1 MNFYTCSK
9 IDTLP
14 MTKQEDLA
22 RLRIYTHQLY
32 NTATGVACGVVGAN
46 TFFVFQ
52 QECCR
57 AMKKEDA
64 MVAKE
69 VHLPGNMVM
78 RYENGEVTVFRVK
91 LECVMN
97 ENEIQ
102 ENDDKEDVCRAIKRR
117 RL

>member
-1 MNFYTCSK
+1 MNFYTRSK

-14 MTKQEDLA
+14 MTKQEDLT
-22 RLRIYTHQLY
+22 RLRVYTHQLY

-57 AMKKEDA
+57 AMKNKCA
-64 MVAKE
+64 MVVKE
-69 VHLPGNMVM
+69 VYLPGNMVM
-78 RYENGEVTVFRVK
+78 QYENGEVNIFRVK
-91 LECVMN
+91 LECVGSDN
-97 ENEIQ
+97 ETSEK
-102 ENDDKEDVCRAIKRR
+102 DDEYGVCRAIKRR